1 MNRFTQVNKK
11 SYLRV
16 SRSEPLFGEIVASGA
31 KNMVTKIMTTCLIA
45 TKGRLLI
52 KNIPI
57 INDVFITLKL
67 FDQLGIRYKLHS
79 DKSLEIW
86 PTGFKSSTLSFEG
99 EDGNRISLLLAAPI
113 LVQLG
118 RAIIPKPRGCKIGT
132 RKIDFHI
139 AGLQQ
144 FGVKIKEDELNL
156 YLELGKDGLVGTT
169 INLPFPSVGAT
180 ENMIMTAV
188 CARGESRIN
197 NCAIEP
203 EIIELIKF
211 LQRSGVNI
219 VIHEGRSIYIY
230 GNRDLNLTEVT
241 IIPDRVETMSYAA
254 AAIATKGDIFVKG
267 ADHGSLLSPIGA
279 LLDIGAGVD
288 IKDNGIRFYYKG
300 NIKNCDIETEVYPGI
315 QTDFQQP
322 LAMLLSQTNGTS
334 VIHEKIFENRFIY
347 LQMLDKIVKNEKES
361 NFSVSSECPPGSQ
374 CRFAG
379 QGHAHTALI
388 NGPVKF
394 GSGEVEIPDLRAGFA
409 ILIAGMLSDG
419 IIVRNLDLLFRG
431 YEDPVGKLN
440 SLGANIEMFD

>member
-1 MNRFTQVNKK
+1 MNKFKQVGKK
-11 SYLRV
+11 SFLRV
-16 SRSEPLFGEIVASGA
+16 ARSRPLFGEIEVSGA

-52 KNIPI
+52 KNVPI

-67 FDQLGIRYKLHS
+67 FDQLGIRYKLNS

-86 PTGFKSSTLSFEG
+86 PKGFKSSTLAFEG
-99 EDGNRISLLLAAPI
+99 EDGNRIPLLLAAP
-113 LVQLG
+113 LLAQLG
-118 RAIIPKPRGCKIGT
+118 RAVIPKPKGCKIGT

-139 AGLQQ
+139 SGLQQ
-144 FGVKIKEDELNL
+144 FGVRIKEDEQNL
-156 YLELGKDGLVGTT
+156 HLEISKKGLVGTT
-169 INLPFPSVGAT
+169 VNLPFPSVGAT

-188 CARGESRIN
+188 CAQGASRIN

-211 LQRSGVNI
+211 LQRSGVNV
-219 VIHEGRSIYIY
+219 VIHEGRSIYIC
-230 GNRDLNLTEVT
+230 GNRDISLTEVT

-254 AAIATKGDIFVKG
+254 AAIATKGDVFVKG
-267 ADHGSLLSPIGA
+267 ADHDSLISPISA

-300 NIKNCDIETEVYPGI
+300 SIKRGNIETEVYPGF

-322 LAMLLSQTNGTS
+322 LAIVLSQANGAS
-334 VIHEKIFENRFIY
+334 RIHEKIFESRFIY
-347 LQMLDKIVKNEKES
+347 LQMLNKMIKNRNKAGLTIS
-361 NFSVSSECPPGSQ
+361 KECPPESQ

-379 QGHAHTALI
+379 QEYAHTALI

-394 GSGEVEIPDLRAGFA
+394 GSGEIEIPDLRAGFA
-409 ILIAGMLSDG
+409 ILIAGLLSDG
-419 IIVRNLDLLFRG
+419 MIIRNLDSLFRG
-431 YEDPVGKLN
+431 YDNPVGKLN
-440 SLGANIEMFD
+440 SLGANIEMFE